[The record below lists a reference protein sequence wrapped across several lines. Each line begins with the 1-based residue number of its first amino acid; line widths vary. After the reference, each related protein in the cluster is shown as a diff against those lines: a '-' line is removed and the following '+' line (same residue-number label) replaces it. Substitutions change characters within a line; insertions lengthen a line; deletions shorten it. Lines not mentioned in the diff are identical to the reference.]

1 MPRARYSFV
10 IPAYN
15 DAPGI
20 ARHLEFFA
28 RAGQEVELVIVDDC
42 APAPAEG
49 PTIEAIVAGAA
60 LPPNVALKYHRNAVN
75 RGAGPSRNTGLEMAG
90 GEFIMFLDGDDL
102 LADCFFDYIGLTT
115 LGRGADFVLFK
126 YHLCETE
133 AERYSY
139 TMHEIDNQFF
149 SNMAQSGF
157 PAKSWLLE
165 EIPSALR
172 TINYPWNK
180 IYTHDFLKGS
190 GISFPD
196 FRMHEDIQPHWQS
209 FLRAG
214 RFGVLNWAPPLIHHF
229 ESPTGSRAT
238 NYIGE
243 HRMHAFETLLDV
255 QKEASTHPAGPLLL
269 QEFAQFC
276 DQLFTW
282 MGAIP
287 GIEGSAENRGWRER
301 YAREAERFRR
311 DMGWRARPQATPMG
325 QILARQSRSR
335 TQRAQG

>member
-1 MPRARYSFV
+1 MPRPRFSFI

-20 ARHLEFFA
+20 ARHLDFFA
-28 RAGQEVELVIVDDC
+28 RAGREVELVVVDDC
-42 APAPAEG
+42 APAPEDGG
-49 PTIEAIVAGAA
+49 PSIEAIVAGAEMPA
-60 LPPNVALKYHRNAVN
+60 NVVLKYHRNEVN
-75 RGAGPSRNTGLEMAG
+75 RGAGPSRNTGLG
-90 GEFIMFLDGDDL
+90 LTSGDYIMFLDGDDL
-102 LADCFFDYIGLTT
+102 LADCFFDYIGMST
-115 LGRGADFVLFK
+115 LGTGADFVLFK

-139 TMHEIDNQFF
+139 NMHEIDNHFF

-157 PAKSWLLE
+157 PSKSWLIE

-172 TINYPWNK
+172 TINFPWNK
-180 IYTHDFLKGS
+180 IYTQDFLKGS
-190 GISFPD
+190 GVNFPD

-243 HRMHAFETLLDV
+243 SRLHAFETLLDV
-255 QKEASTHPAGPLLL
+255 HKEAAAHPAAPLVL

-276 DQLFTW
+276 DQLFAW

-287 GIEGSAENRGWRER
+287 GIEATSQSRDWRER
-301 YAREAERFRR
+301 YAREAERFRK
-311 DMGWRARPQATPMG
+311 DMGWRAKPQATQMG
-325 QILARQSRSR
+325 QILGRMKRA
-335 TQRAQG
+335 RAQE